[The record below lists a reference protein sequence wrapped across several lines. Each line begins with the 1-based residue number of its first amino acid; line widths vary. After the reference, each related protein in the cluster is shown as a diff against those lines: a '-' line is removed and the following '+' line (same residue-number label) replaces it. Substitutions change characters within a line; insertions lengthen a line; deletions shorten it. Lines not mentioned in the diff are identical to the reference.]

1 MFCFYYFLTFNYR
14 KFIEGKICSILDE
27 NNDRKDDRI
36 LGNLYVPGMGSEDRF
51 IIDSET
57 GLVYTSHY
65 NPDDK
70 TQTGLGVIGARQP
83 KLEFLVNNQ
92 IAKNYLSAFENDK
105 PKLALWMNGGKV
117 DEGKVIT
124 GNTLQLYDRKGFEE
138 PNTTD
143 SSGNP
148 NTPGTALKTVTLE
161 RKSNKK
167 TDKKPCQV
175 I

>member
-1 MFCFYYFLTFNYR
+1 MFSLLNI
-14 KFIEGKICSILDE
+14 KWL
-27 NNDRKDDRI
+27 N
-36 LGNLYVPGMGSEDRF
+36 
-51 IIDSET
+51 
-57 GLVYTSHY
+57 
-65 NPDDK
+65 
-70 TQTGLGVIGARQP
+70 
-83 KLEFLVNNQ
+83 
-92 IAKNYLSAFENDK
+92 KNYLSAFDNDK
-105 PKLALWMNGGKV
+105 PKLALWMNGGL
-117 DEGKVIT
+117 GPSLT
-124 GNTLQLYDRKGFEE
+124 QNTLQLYDRKGFEE